1 MELYINNLE
10 FIYFYREKQKRKME
24 LEAVL
29 GKIDETSQDY
39 SMPRRVKAVLKKV
52 GEDLKKKDQDM
63 SMRIT
68 TAIYGIEEV
77 SGDIN
82 IPMHAKTQLWDII
95 SDLESLKRL

>member
-1 MELYINNLE
+1 M
-10 FIYFYREKQKRKME
+10 RKDKME
-24 LEAVL
+24 LAAVL

-39 SMPRRVKAVLKKV
+39 SMPRRVKSVLKKV
-52 GEDLKKKDQDM
+52 GDDLKNNGQDM

-77 SGDIN
+77 AGDIN

-95 SDLESLKRL
+95 SDLEALKR

>member
-1 MELYINNLE
+1 
-10 FIYFYREKQKRKME
+10 
-24 LEAVL
+24 
-29 GKIDETSQDY
+29 
-39 SMPRRVKAVLKKV
+39 
-52 GEDLKKKDQDM
+52 M

-95 SDLESLKRL
+95 SDLEALKRL

>member
-1 MELYINNLE
+1 
-10 FIYFYREKQKRKME
+10 ME

-39 SMPRRVKAVLKKV
+39 SMPRRVKALLKKV